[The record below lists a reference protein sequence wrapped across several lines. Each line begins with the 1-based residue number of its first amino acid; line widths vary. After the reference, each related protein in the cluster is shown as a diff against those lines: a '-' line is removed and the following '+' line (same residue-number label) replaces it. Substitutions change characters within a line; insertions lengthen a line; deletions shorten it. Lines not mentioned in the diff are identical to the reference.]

1 MNILH
6 KKIGIKSLV
15 ISAFIGAA
23 IILSIA
29 ASTRP
34 GSGCF
39 SPRPATPT
47 ALEYR
52 VYKYGRLPTHDHIDD
67 LQKKMN
73 ELASEGWTI
82 TQVIT
87 NPEDDNK
94 CTLVMSRPKK

>member
-6 KKIGIKSLV
+6 KKIEIKSLV

-29 ASTRP
+29 AATRP
-34 GSGCF
+34 GSGCC
-39 SPRPATPT
+39 SPRLATPT

-87 NPEDDNK
+87 NPEDDNR
-94 CTLVMSRPKK
+94 CTLVMSRPKR